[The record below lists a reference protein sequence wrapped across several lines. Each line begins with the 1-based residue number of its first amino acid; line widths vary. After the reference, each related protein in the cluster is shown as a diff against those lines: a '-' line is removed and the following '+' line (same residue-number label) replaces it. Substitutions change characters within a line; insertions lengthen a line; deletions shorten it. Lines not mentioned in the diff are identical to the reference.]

1 MLVDLFCICNLYIID
16 IFAPILINI
25 FNRITDKKVSINI
38 PSGLIKHF
46 VEVPLSTDMHEQ
58 CSSSK
63 LFCTMY
69 PDRTNFNC
77 LSA

>member
-1 MLVDLFCICNLYIID
+1 MD

-25 FNRITDKKVSINI
+25 FNRITDKIVSIVI
-38 PSGLIKHF
+38 PFLFDKTF
-46 VEVPLSTDMHEQ
+46 FEVPLSTDMHEQ

-77 LSA
+77 LSV